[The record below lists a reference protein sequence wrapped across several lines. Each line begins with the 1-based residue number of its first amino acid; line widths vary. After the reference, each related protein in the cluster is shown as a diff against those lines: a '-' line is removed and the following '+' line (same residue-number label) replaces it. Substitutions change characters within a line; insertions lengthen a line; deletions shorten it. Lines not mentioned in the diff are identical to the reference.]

1 VFEIMSGSLGAKWFG
16 GSKWGAWGAFVGGVV
31 GLFFF
36 PIGLLLG
43 PLLGA
48 VGFEMTFGKKRADES
63 MVSGVGSV
71 IGTLAGMV
79 FKLVIGL
86 VMIGW
91 FFVDVFLVG

>member
-1 VFEIMSGSLGAKWFG
+1 
-16 GSKWGAWGAFVGGVV
+16 
-31 GLFFF
+31 
-36 PIGLLLG
+36 
-43 PLLGA
+43 LLGA

-91 FFVDVFLVG
+91 FLVDVFLVG